1 MDYNKIVGRRIFA
14 ARKELGLTRKELGK
28 RLSLHESTIKRYED
42 GDIKTLDIEK
52 MIEFANALN
61 VPPDYIMAWDKETDN
76 MIALDAKRYELA
88 LVAQALSENISLSD
102 FIEDLKIKGA
112 PEKDLERLEKIY
124 LNESSM
130 LTRRLLSKRYI
141 QPEEPDFKLTPVTDY
156 VNIPVFGAIACGEPI
171 EAFNEVLD
179 YTTIPASWLKGG
191 QEYFCLTAAG
201 DSMEPLISEG
211 DIAVIRKQPDCEN
224 GQICAVFVN
233 GYDATLKKV
242 YKTGRIITLQPVNPA
257 REPQSFEIGGDTDI
271 QIIGV
276 MVELRKRFL

>member
-1 MDYNKIVGRRIFA
+1 MASFA
-14 ARKELGLTRKELGK
+14 TRLKELRTEAKLTQQDLADTIKVSKSTISMYENGK
-28 RLSLHESTIKRYED
+28 RLPEYGTLEAIADYFNVDMDYLTGKSDYED
-42 GDIKTLDIEK
+42 LHSHAMNVIIRKRDGTVLPYQREKISAIIEK
-52 MIEFANALN
+52 AF
-61 VPPDYIMAWDKETDN
+61 
-76 MIALDAKRYELA
+76 
-88 LVAQALSENISLSD
+88 SD
-102 FIEDLKIKGA
+102 LYNHADF
-112 PEKDLERLEKIY
+112 
-124 LNESSM
+124 
-130 LTRRLLSKRYI
+130 
-141 QPEEPDFKLTPVTDY
+141 EEPELKLTPATDY
-156 VNIPVFGAIACGEPI
+156 ANIPVFGAIACGEPI

-179 YTTIPASWLKGG
+179 HTTIPASWLKGG

-276 MVELRKRFL
+276 MVELRKRFV

>member
-1 MDYNKIVGRRIFA
+1 MASFA
-14 ARKELGLTRKELGK
+14 TRLKELRTEAKLTQQDLADTIKVSKSTISMYENGK
-28 RLSLHESTIKRYED
+28 RLPEYETLEAIADYFNVDMDYLTGKSDYED
-42 GDIKTLDIEK
+42 LHSHAMNVTIRKRDGTVLPYQREKISAIIEK
-52 MIEFANALN
+52 AF
-61 VPPDYIMAWDKETDN
+61 
-76 MIALDAKRYELA
+76 LDLYNHA
-88 LVAQALSENISLSD
+88 D
-102 FIEDLKIKGA
+102 F
-112 PEKDLERLEKIY
+112 
-124 LNESSM
+124 
-130 LTRRLLSKRYI
+130 
-141 QPEEPDFKLTPVTDY
+141 EEPELKLTPATDY

-191 QEYFCLTAAG
+191 QEYFCLTATG

-276 MVELRKRFL
+276 MVELRKRFA

>member
-1 MDYNKIVGRRIFA
+1 MNVKDLIRSKRIQKGLTM
-14 ARKELGLTRKELGK
+14 KELAEKVGVSEATISRWESGEIANMK
-28 RLSLHESTIKRYED
+28 RSSL
-42 GDIKTLDIEK
+42 
-52 MIEFANALN
+52 MAL
-61 VPPDYIMAWDKETDN
+61 
-76 MIALDAKRYELA
+76 AK
-88 LVAQALSENISLSD
+88 ALSIAPSSLIDSSD
-102 FIEDLKIKGA
+102 HSVKSQGSATSDL
-112 PEKDLERLEKIY
+112 
-124 LNESSM
+124 
-130 LTRRLLSKRYI
+130 
-141 QPEEPDFKLTPVTDY
+141 KLTPVTDY

-179 YTTIPASWLKGG
+179 YTTIPALWLKGG

-276 MVELRKRFL
+276 MVELRKRFA

>member
-1 MDYNKIVGRRIFA
+1 MASFA
-14 ARKELGLTRKELGK
+14 TRLKELRTEAKLTQQDLADTIKVSKSTISMYENGK
-28 RLSLHESTIKRYED
+28 RLPEYETLEAIADYFNVDMDYLTGKSDYED
-42 GDIKTLDIEK
+42 LHSHAMNVIIRKRDGTVLPYPREKINAIIEK
-52 MIEFANALN
+52 AF
-61 VPPDYIMAWDKETDN
+61 
-76 MIALDAKRYELA
+76 LDLYNHA
-88 LVAQALSENISLSD
+88 D
-102 FIEDLKIKGA
+102 F
-112 PEKDLERLEKIY
+112 
-124 LNESSM
+124 
-130 LTRRLLSKRYI
+130 
-141 QPEEPDFKLTPVTDY
+141 EEPDFKLTPATDY

-191 QEYFCLTAAG
+191 QEYFCLTAVG

-276 MVELRKRFL
+276 MVELRKRFA

>member
-1 MDYNKIVGRRIFA
+1 MASFA
-14 ARKELGLTRKELGK
+14 TRLKELRTEAKLTQQDLADTIKVSKSTISMYENGK
-28 RLSLHESTIKRYED
+28 RLPEYETLEAIADYFNVDMDYLTGKSDYED
-42 GDIKTLDIEK
+42 LHSHAMKMTARERNITVLPYRRKKISEMIEK
-52 MIEFANALN
+52 VFSDMYNY
-61 VPPDYIMAWDKETDN
+61 PD
-76 MIALDAKRYELA
+76 
-88 LVAQALSENISLSD
+88 
-102 FIEDLKIKGA
+102 F
-112 PEKDLERLEKIY
+112 
-124 LNESSM
+124 
-130 LTRRLLSKRYI
+130 
-141 QPEEPDFKLTPVTDY
+141 EEPDFKLTPATEY

-224 GQICAVFVN
+224 GQICAIFVN

-276 MVELRKRFL
+276 MVELRKRFA

>member
-1 MDYNKIVGRRIFA
+1 MASFA
-14 ARKELGLTRKELGK
+14 TRLKELRTEAKLTQQDLADIIKVSKSTISMYENGK
-28 RLSLHESTIKRYED
+28 RLPEYETLEAIADCFNVDMDYLTGKSDYED
-42 GDIKTLDIEK
+42 LHSHAMKVTIRKRDGTVLPYPREKISAMIEK
-52 MIEFANALN
+52 AFS
-61 VPPDYIMAWDKETDN
+61 
-76 MIALDAKRYELA
+76 ELHNHA
-88 LVAQALSENISLSD
+88 DELYNHAD
-102 FIEDLKIKGA
+102 F
-112 PEKDLERLEKIY
+112 
-124 LNESSM
+124 
-130 LTRRLLSKRYI
+130 
-141 QPEEPDFKLTPVTDY
+141 EEPELKLTPATDY

-233 GYDATLKKV
+233 GYDATLKKI

-257 REPQSFEIGGDTDI
+257 KEPQSFEIGGDTDI

-276 MVELRKRFL
+276 MVELRRRFL

>member
-1 MDYNKIVGRRIFA
+1 MASFA
-14 ARKELGLTRKELGK
+14 TRLKELRTEAKLTQQDLADTIKVSKSTISMYENGK
-28 RLSLHESTIKRYED
+28 RLPEYETLEAIADYFNVDMDYLTGKSDYED
-42 GDIKTLDIEK
+42 LHSHAMNVIIRKRDGTVLPYPREKINAIIEK
-52 MIEFANALN
+52 AF
-61 VPPDYIMAWDKETDN
+61 
-76 MIALDAKRYELA
+76 LDLYNHA
-88 LVAQALSENISLSD
+88 D
-102 FIEDLKIKGA
+102 F
-112 PEKDLERLEKIY
+112 
-124 LNESSM
+124 
-130 LTRRLLSKRYI
+130 
-141 QPEEPDFKLTPVTDY
+141 EEPDFKLTPVTDY

-191 QEYFCLTAAG
+191 QEYFCLTATG

>member
-1 MDYNKIVGRRIFA
+1 MASFA
-14 ARKELGLTRKELGK
+14 TRLKELRTEAKLTQQDLADTIKVSKSTISMYENGK
-28 RLSLHESTIKRYED
+28 RLPEYETLEAIADYFNVDMDYLTGKSDYED
-42 GDIKTLDIEK
+42 LHSHAMNVIIRKRDGTVLPYPREKINAIIEK
-52 MIEFANALN
+52 AF
-61 VPPDYIMAWDKETDN
+61 
-76 MIALDAKRYELA
+76 LDLYNHA
-88 LVAQALSENISLSD
+88 D
-102 FIEDLKIKGA
+102 F
-112 PEKDLERLEKIY
+112 
-124 LNESSM
+124 
-130 LTRRLLSKRYI
+130 
-141 QPEEPDFKLTPVTDY
+141 EEPDFKLTPATDY

-201 DSMEPLISEG
+201 DSMEPLVSEG

>member
-1 MDYNKIVGRRIFA
+1 MASFA
-14 ARKELGLTRKELGK
+14 TRLKELRTEAKLTQQDLADTIKVSKSTISMYENGK
-28 RLSLHESTIKRYED
+28 RLPEYETLEAIADYFNVDMDYLTGKSDYED
-42 GDIKTLDIEK
+42 LHSHAMKVTIRKRDGTGLPYQREKISAIIEK
-52 MIEFANALN
+52 AF
-61 VPPDYIMAWDKETDN
+61 
-76 MIALDAKRYELA
+76 
-88 LVAQALSENISLSD
+88 SD
-102 FIEDLKIKGA
+102 LYNHADF
-112 PEKDLERLEKIY
+112 
-124 LNESSM
+124 
-130 LTRRLLSKRYI
+130 
-141 QPEEPDFKLTPVTDY
+141 EEPDLKLTPATDY

-257 REPQSFEIGGDTDI
+257 REPQSFEIGGDTNI

-276 MVELRKRFL
+276 MVELRKKFA

>member
-1 MDYNKIVGRRIFA
+1 MASFA
-14 ARKELGLTRKELGK
+14 TRLKELRTEAKLTQQDLADTIKVSKSTISMYENGK
-28 RLSLHESTIKRYED
+28 RLPEYETLEAIADYFNVDMDYLTGKSDYED
-42 GDIKTLDIEK
+42 LHSHAMNVIIRKRDGTVLPYPREKINAIIEK
-52 MIEFANALN
+52 AF
-61 VPPDYIMAWDKETDN
+61 
-76 MIALDAKRYELA
+76 LDLYNHA
-88 LVAQALSENISLSD
+88 D
-102 FIEDLKIKGA
+102 F
-112 PEKDLERLEKIY
+112 
-124 LNESSM
+124 
-130 LTRRLLSKRYI
+130 
-141 QPEEPDFKLTPVTDY
+141 EEPDFKLTPATDY

-201 DSMEPLISEG
+201 DSMEPLVSEG

-271 QIIGV
+271 QTIGV

>member
-1 MDYNKIVGRRIFA
+1 MASFA
-14 ARKELGLTRKELGK
+14 TRLKELRTEAKLTQQDLADTIKVSKSTISMYENGK
-28 RLSLHESTIKRYED
+28 RLPEYETLEAIADYFNVDMDYLTGKSDYED
-42 GDIKTLDIEK
+42 LHSHAMKMTIRKRDGTVLPYRREKISAIIEK
-52 MIEFANALN
+52 AFSDLYKY
-61 VPPDYIMAWDKETDN
+61 PDI
-76 MIALDAKRYELA
+76 
-88 LVAQALSENISLSD
+88 
-102 FIEDLKIKGA
+102 
-112 PEKDLERLEKIY
+112 
-124 LNESSM
+124 
-130 LTRRLLSKRYI
+130 
-141 QPEEPDFKLTPVTDY
+141 EEPDLKLTPATDY

-276 MVELRKRFL
+276 MVELRKRFV

>member
-1 MDYNKIVGRRIFA
+1 MASFA
-14 ARKELGLTRKELGK
+14 TRLKELRTGAKLTQQDLADTIKVSKSTISMYENGK
-28 RLSLHESTIKRYED
+28 RLPEYETLEAIADYFNVDMDYLTGKSDYED
-42 GDIKTLDIEK
+42 LHSHAMNVTIRKWDGT
-52 MIEFANALN
+52 
-61 VPPDYIMAWDKETDN
+61 VPPYP
-76 MIALDAKRYELA
+76 R
-88 LVAQALSENISLSD
+88 
-102 FIEDLKIKGA
+102 
-112 PEKDLERLEKIY
+112 EKI
-124 LNESSM
+124 SSIIEAF
-130 LTRRLLSKRYI
+130 LDLYNHADFEK
-141 QPEEPDFKLTPVTDY
+141 PDLKLTPATDY

-171 EAFNEVLD
+171 EACNEVLD

-201 DSMEPLISEG
+201 DSMEPLVSEG

-257 REPQSFEIGGDTDI
+257 REPQSFEIGGDTEI

-276 MVELRKRFL
+276 MVELRKRFM